1 MSDEDNICEVCGE
14 NAESVWSSSDTTT
27 FPLWASTRNGY
38 TLWCCAGDCY
48 DMAKEMNWSEELRKL
63 I

>member
-1 MSDEDNICEVCGE
+1 MSDEDNICDVCGE
-14 NAESVWSSSDTTT
+14 KAASAWYIDDTTV
-27 FPLWASTRNGY
+27 FPLWASTRNGW

-48 DMAKEMNWSEELRKL
+48 DMAKVMNWSEKLGKL